1 MLSGHLAVDTFQK
14 CGNPKREWKIALGGG
29 GILNLF
35 RLLKIRFSRKSN
47 AITGKRFTKHLE
59 NFLIKINSG
68 FNPGK

>member
-14 CGNPKREWKIALGGG
+14 CGKPKCEWKTVLGENV
-29 GILNLF
+29 LNLF
-35 RLLKIRFSRKSN
+35 RLLKIRFSRKTN
-47 AITGKRFTKHLE
+47 AITSKSSTKNLG